1 MDHAAPPRPLTVPTY
16 LARRA
21 EPEAKAAER
30 LEGSFGHVLEIPAYG
45 EREDLFA
52 TLGSIPSG
60 PGGDVLIVL
69 VLNARAD
76 SPAAVHE
83 ANEAARRRLA
93 SLGAR
98 PAPLSEDP
106 PITAWSVPRGR
117 LVLIDRAAPGRF
129 LPEGEGIGLAR
140 KIGCDFA
147 LSAAAAGRLAT
158 RWLHCTDA
166 DVLLPND
173 YFDQTFAVTDD
184 ATAAAVYFFGHR
196 FEPDEALGL
205 AGRLYE
211 ISLRYGVLGLAWA
224 GSPYAYEAMGSCIAV
239 RPEVYA
245 AMGGFP
251 RVNAREDFE
260 FLNLAARQGAV
271 ARLSGAPLELSG
283 RISTRV
289 RVSTGQ
295 ALGKLVETPRARE
308 AFRLDHPALFAHL
321 AAWLDMLEAAATSG
335 DLGAASGRLPSN
347 SPFFLANLLTDSL
360 ERQGA
365 FAAARAA
372 LSRSQDPAVRRR
384 LLHTWFDAKRTRRL
398 LDLLRAGGLRPL
410 PWREAL
416 REAPFAEL
424 SGSVE
429 EDVSALLAH
438 LAALEKGLAA
448 TPAGLPR
455 ATRPGP

>member
-1 MDHAAPPRPLTVPTY
+1 VSIQKY
-16 LARRA
+16 LSRKA

-30 LEGSFGHVLEIPAYG
+30 LEGDFGHVIEIPAYG
-45 EREDLFA
+45 EGDDLFA
-52 TLGSIPSG
+52 MLGSIPGG

-76 SPAAVHE
+76 SPPAVHA

-93 SLGAR
+93 ERGKR
-98 PAPLSEDP
+98 EVRLSDDP
-106 PITAWSVPRGR
+106 PITASRVRGGC

-129 LPEGEGIGLAR
+129 LPEGDGIGLAR

-147 LSAAAAGRLAT
+147 LGAAAAGRLAT
-158 RWLHCTDA
+158 RWLHLTDA

-173 YFDQTFAVTDD
+173 YFEQSASLRDE
-184 ATAAAVYFFGHR
+184 ATAGAVYFFGHR

-211 ISLRYGVLGLAWA
+211 VSLRYGVLGLGWS
-224 GSPYAYEAMGSCIAV
+224 GSPYAYEVMGSCMAV

-245 AMGGFP
+245 AIGGVP

-260 FLNLAARQGAV
+260 FLNLVAREGAI
-271 ARLSGAPLELSG
+271 ARLSGAPLTLSG

-295 ALGKLVETPRARE
+295 ALGKLVDMPRARE

-321 AAWLDMLEAAATSG
+321 AAWLTVLETAASSG
-335 DLGAASGRLPSN
+335 DLAAASRRLPSD
-347 SPFFLANLLTDSL
+347 SPFFLAELLTDSL

-365 FAAARAA
+365 FAAARKA
-372 LSRSQDPAVRRR
+372 LSASEDPAARR
-384 LLHTWFDAKRTRRL
+384 LLLHSWFDAKRTRRL
-398 LDLLRAGGLRPL
+398 LDLLRSGGLRPL

-416 REAPFAEL
+416 REAPFTDLA
-424 SGSVE
+424 GSVE
-429 EDVSALLAH
+429 EDPDALLDH
-438 LAALEKGLAA
+438 LAKRERELSKS
-448 TPAGLPR
+448 PAGLVRTDSRSKKRSGLTP
-455 ATRPGP
+455 

>member
-1 MDHAAPPRPLTVPTY
+1 MDHAAPPRLLRVPAY

-21 EPEAKAAER
+21 EPEARAAER
-30 LEGSFGHVLEIPAYG
+30 LEGSFGHVVEIPAYG
-45 EREDLFA
+45 EGEDLFA
-52 TLGSIPSG
+52 TLGSIPGG
-60 PGGDVLIVL
+60 PQGDVLVLL

-76 SPAAVHE
+76 SPPAVHE

-93 SLGAR
+93 GR
-98 PAPLSEDP
+98 GKGEMRLSEDP
-106 PITAWSVPRGR
+106 PVTAWNVPGGR

-129 LPEGEGIGLAR
+129 LPEGQGIGLAR

-147 LSAAAAGRLAT
+147 LGALAAGRLAT
-158 RWLHCTDA
+158 RWLHLTDA

-173 YFDQTFAVTDD
+173 YFAQ
-184 ATAAAVYFFGHR
+184 TAALEDETAAGAVYFFGHR

-211 ISLRYGVLGLAWA
+211 VSLRYGVLGLAWA

-239 RPEVYA
+239 RPEIYA
-245 AMGGFP
+245 GIGGVP

-260 FLNLAARQGAV
+260 LLNLIARQGGV
-271 ARLSGAPLELSG
+271 ARLSGAPLTLSG

-295 ALGKLVETPRARE
+295 ALGKLVEVPRARE

-321 AAWLDMLEAAATSG
+321 AAWLAVLEAAASSG
-335 DLGAASGRLPSN
+335 DLAAASRLLPSD
-347 SPFFLANLLTDSL
+347 SPFFLAGLLTDSL

-365 FAAARAA
+365 FAAARKA
-372 LSRSQDPAVRRR
+372 LSASEDPVVRRR
-384 LLHTWFDAKRTRRL
+384 LLHSWFDAKRTRRL

-416 REAPFAEL
+416 REAPFTDLA
-424 SGSVE
+424 GSVE
-429 EDVSALLAH
+429 EDSDALLAH
-438 LAALEKGLAA
+438 LASLERRLSGS
-448 TPAGLPR
+448 PAGLPV
-455 ATRPGP
+455 APGASA

>member
-1 MDHAAPPRPLTVPTY
+1 VDHAASPRLLRAAAY

-21 EPEAKAAER
+21 EPEAGAAGR
-30 LEGSFGHVLEIPAYG
+30 LEGSFAHVVEVPAYG
-45 EREDLFA
+45 EGEDLFA
-52 TLGSIPSG
+52 TLGSIPGG

-76 SPAAVHE
+76 SPPAVHE

-93 SLGAR
+93 AR
-98 PAPLSEDP
+98 GTAGTRLCEEP
-106 PITAWSVPRGR
+106 PITAARVPGGC

-147 LSAAAAGRLAT
+147 LAAAAAGRLAT

-173 YFDQTFAVTDD
+173 YFEQTAALVDE
-184 ATAAAVYFFGHR
+184 ATAGAVYFFGHR

-211 ISLRYGVLGLAWA
+211 VSLRYGVLGLAWA
-224 GSPYAYEAMGSCIAV
+224 GSPYAYEVMGSCMAV
-239 RPEVYA
+239 RPDVYA
-245 AMGGFP
+245 AIGGFP

-260 FLNLAARQGAV
+260 FLNQVARQGAV
-271 ARLSGAPLELSG
+271 ARLSGAPLTLSG

-295 ALGKLVETPRARE
+295 ALGKLVSMPRARE

-321 AAWLDMLEAAATSG
+321 AAWLEVLGAAASSG
-335 DLGAASGRLPSN
+335 DLAAASRRLPSD
-347 SPFFLANLLTDSL
+347 SPFFLTDLLTDSL

-365 FAAARAA
+365 FAAARKA
-372 LSRSQDPAVRRR
+372 LSASKDPAVRLR
-384 LLHTWFDAKRTRRL
+384 LLQSWFDARKTRRL

-416 REAPFAEL
+416 REAPFTDL
-424 SGSVE
+424 TGSVE
-429 EDVSALLAH
+429 EDPDALLAH
-438 LAALEKGLAA
+438 LSALEKRLSES
-448 TPAGLPR
+448 PAGLPQR
-455 ATRPGP
+455 LDTPQ